1 MCVIGVVGKDPLDTV
16 LSQRW
21 QHRHLLCGP
30 VRIDTEVEDLR
41 AVDVRVGGDRRHVQ
55 ALVRGALLAVG
66 APRVELS
73 IREPELAPQA
83 LLPHRFLHAERLDEN
98 PARGIVHRPVVLT
111 NWLQTGYKL
120 VTPNQFTVTFTTVR
134 NPL

>member
-1 MCVIGVVGKDPLDTV
+1 MIGVVGKDPFDAV

-73 IREPELAPQA
+73 IVVCVYDMKKLLFYGNILSIQA
-83 LLPHRFLHAERLDEN
+83 IQA
-98 PARGIVHRPVVLT
+98 
-111 NWLQTGYKL
+111 
-120 VTPNQFTVTFTTVR
+120 NQAKSG
-134 NPL
+134 